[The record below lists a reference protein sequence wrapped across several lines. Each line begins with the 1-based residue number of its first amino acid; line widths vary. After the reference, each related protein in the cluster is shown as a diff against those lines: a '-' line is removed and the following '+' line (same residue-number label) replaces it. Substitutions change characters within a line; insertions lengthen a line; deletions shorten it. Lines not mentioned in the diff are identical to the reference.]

1 MASTLVDRFA
11 AVDSNLYG
19 LQSRLSQSLYALKE
33 FAANLL
39 GLHGSATEPSFGFC
53 QISFAEGLNHFS
65 RENIQ
70 QKSNV
75 KKLFSGVVRCSEVSE
90 GPERVSPVPQRAQEA
105 SGELPE
111 VQNRLP
117 SQEIRICSRSS
128 GKVSE
133 TSLTPHLVAFLS
145 LSISHKGCSMDA
157 LFPLLACRILYFQ
170 NSYFKLSHAVQ
181 VPML

>member
-39 GLHGSATEPSFGFC
+39 GLHASATEPSFGFC

-65 RENIQ
+65 RENIH

-90 GPERVSPVPQRAQEA
+90 GPERVSPVPQRAQKA

-133 TSLTPHLVAFLS
+133 TSLTPHFFLCQLVTKVARWMRCFR
-145 LSISHKGCSMDA
+145 C
-157 LFPLLACRILYFQ
+157 
-170 NSYFKLSHAVQ
+170 
-181 VPML
+181 